1 MPATPKKIGLRDRSL
16 SACVGRHERMRRIGR
31 LRPFI
36 AHSCHAESY
45 LGVAVLGMELGV
57 AVLGVGVLHP
67 KQVPLRTEPTLSL
80 DTLTGATQR
89 P

>member
-16 SACVGRHERMRRIGR
+16 SACVGRHERMRRIRR

-45 LGVAVLGMELGV
+45 LGVAVLGV

-67 KQVPLRTEPTLSL
+67 KQVPLQAKPTLSL
-80 DTLTGATQR
+80 ATPKGVTQR